1 MISVALLLCARIPS
15 HRDIGTA
22 DIVRTTRK
30 GVRAL
35 SAAGADAPCS
45 VHMLWEMS
53 AAPTR
58 VRVPFVDLWPS
69 HGPLRD
75 DVLAGVDA
83 LLASGAFTNGPQV
96 ADFEEAFAAWCGVSE
111 AVGIANG
118 LDALRLGL
126 IALGLA
132 PGDEVVIPAQTFV
145 ATAEAVLQAGGVPV
159 LADVEE
165 HSACL
170 DPEAV
175 DAVVTERTRALVP
188 VHLFGRLADMDGL
201 RAVAE
206 RHDLLVIEDAAQAH
220 GAERGGRKAGAFGDA
235 AAFSFYPGKNLG
247 AMGDAGALVTGDP
260 RVAEVSRALR
270 EHGQREKYH
279 HELVGFTARLDT
291 VQALFLSLKL
301 PHLDGWNDERRQ
313 AARRYNELLAGVGD
327 LVLPEDPGDAHVW
340 HLYVVRTA
348 SPDALAAHLR
358 DAGIGVG
365 RHYPVPVHLNAA
377 FAPLGHREGAFP
389 VAEGW
394 ARDCVSLPI
403 FPGITEQQLEAV
415 TDAVT
420 SWFAGG

>member
-1 MISVALLLCARIPS
+1 VARDDARS
-15 HRDIGTA
+15 
-22 DIVRTTRK
+22 
-30 GVRAL
+30 
-35 SAAGADAPCS
+35 S
-45 VHMLWEMS
+45 VHMLWVEMS
-53 AAPTR
+53 AAPPR
-58 VRVPFVDLWPS
+58 VRVPFVDLAPS
-69 HGPLRD
+69 HAALRD

-96 ADFEEAFAAWCGVSE
+96 AEFEQTFAAWCGVSE

-126 IALGLA
+126 IAMGLE

-159 LADVEE
+159 LADVEDI
-165 HSACL
+165 SACL
-170 DPEAV
+170 DPEA
-175 DAVVTERTRALVP
+175 AEAAVTERTRFLMP
-188 VHLFGRLADMDGL
+188 VHLFGRLADMERL

-206 RHDLLVIEDAAQAH
+206 RHDLLLLEDAAQAH
-220 GAERGGRKAGAFGDA
+220 GAERDGRKAGAYGDA

-247 AMGDAGALVTGDP
+247 AMGDAGALVTNDP
-260 RVAEVSRALR
+260 RVAGIVRALR
-270 EHGQREKYH
+270 EHGQREKYR

-301 PHLDGWNDERRQ
+301 PHLDRWNEERRQ

-348 SPDALAAHLR
+348 SPDALASHLR
-358 DAGIGVG
+358 ESGIGVG
-365 RHYPVPVHLNAA
+365 RHYPVPVHLNPA
-377 FAPLGHREGAFP
+377 FAALGHGQGAFP
-389 VAEGW
+389 VSEGW
-394 ARDCVSLPI
+394 ARECLSLPI
-403 FPGITEQQLEAV
+403 FPGITDQQIEAV
-415 TDAVT
+415 SDAVT